1 MQQKHL
7 QRPASL
13 LEANMLKLFDFHIPQ
28 SCDNSI
34 VRHSNTNFECKTQQ
48 NQYKKDNEMV
58 NGMQKTWMK
67 FIFRMK
73 TAKLRMA
80 EPVAII
86 ETVPH
91 FLID

>member
-1 MQQKHL
+1 
-7 QRPASL
+7 
-13 LEANMLKLFDFHIPQ
+13 
-28 SCDNSI
+28 
-34 VRHSNTNFECKTQQ
+34 
-48 NQYKKDNEMV
+48 MV